1 MDRRNFIGKASCL
14 TILSFLEYHDLF
26 SSGGI
31 EKPRAISENLI
42 QEIQLQTNTSLS
54 TLKEFYNRKLGFEI
68 ISESS
73 ERLIVLAGMTMISF
87 LRSDNVNKVPFYHFA
102 FNIPENKIR
111 QARDWQLKRTNLLPA
126 PAHMVD
132 EGYSTDIRH
141 FSNWNAHSVFFWDP
155 AGNLLE
161 YIARHDLLNESK
173 GDFSTKDIL
182 YASEIAFIVDDVD
195 LFSNELINS
204 FGLPEYKQGNAEF
217 RAIGDEYGLLLVMK
231 KGRVWMGN
239 TNTPKTPDIYQTL
252 TKIKSKKNSDWRAKD
267 YPYQIVTAAS

>member
-1 MDRRNFIGKASCL
+1 MDRRNFIGKASGL
-14 TILSFLEYHDLF
+14 TILSLLEYHDSF
-26 SSGGI
+26 SFFANP
-31 EKPRAISENLI
+31 KAIGENLI

-68 ISESS
+68 KSDLQES
-73 ERLIVLAGMTMISF
+73 LVVQAGLTTISF
-87 LRSDNVNKVPFYHFA
+87 FRSANVNKVPFYHFA

-111 QARDWQLKRTNLLPA
+111 QARDWQLKRTELLPT
-126 PAHMVD
+126 PTNMID
-132 EGYSTDIRH
+132 EGYSNDIRH
-141 FSNWNAHSVFFWDP
+141 FRNWNAHSVFFWDP

-161 YIARHDLLNESK
+161 YIARHDLHNESK

-195 LFSNELINS
+195 LFSNELKNS
-204 FGLPEYKQGNAEF
+204 FELSEYKQGNAEF

-252 TKIKSKKNSDWRAKD
+252 TIIKSKKNSDWRAKE
-267 YPYQIVTAAS
+267 YPYQIVAAVT